1 MAIGQRITML
11 WSPRSGMATFCCSTV
26 GITAMER
33 GKSKNF
39 TKKRALFRTAIV
51 ESCDGKEAGNVTK
64 AERVVLNALAKT
76 ADLRLDICAFGES
89 TGIVLRT
96 RRSTSID
103 SACESLT
110 SKFFP
115 QIVGHS

>member
-11 WSPRSGMATFCCSTV
+11 WSPRSGMATFCCSTA
-26 GITAMER
+26 GIAAMEL

-64 AERVVLNALAKT
+64 VERVVLNALAKT
-76 ADLRLDICAFGES
+76 AEDLRLDICAFGES

-115 QIVGHS
+115 Q